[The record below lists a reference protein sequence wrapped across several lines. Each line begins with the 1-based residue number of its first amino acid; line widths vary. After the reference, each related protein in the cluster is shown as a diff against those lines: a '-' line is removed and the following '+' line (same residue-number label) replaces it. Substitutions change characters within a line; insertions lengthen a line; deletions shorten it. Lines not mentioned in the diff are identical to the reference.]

1 MTRREKQL
9 QKDIN
14 NFLSIKLDPFLT
26 KNINL
31 FNRIFEPFKIK
42 DGCYIL
48 DGLDN
53 EQRKL
58 FIEYYIGF
66 SGGGGIYTFN
76 LNIQYNIYRIEFRNL
91 FGNFI
96 LINTNKEQD

>member
-1 MTRREKQL
+1 MKKEKQL

-14 NFLSIKLDPFLT
+14 NFLSTKLDPFLD

-31 FNRIFEPFKIK
+31 FNRVFKQFKIK
-42 DGCYIL
+42 DNCYVL
-48 DGLDN
+48 DGLNN

-58 FIEYYIGF
+58 FIEYYIEF
-66 SGGGGIYTFN
+66 SGGGGTYIFN
-76 LNIQYNIYRIEFRNL
+76 LNIPCNIYRIEFRNL

-96 LINTNKEQD
+96 LIEKNYENK